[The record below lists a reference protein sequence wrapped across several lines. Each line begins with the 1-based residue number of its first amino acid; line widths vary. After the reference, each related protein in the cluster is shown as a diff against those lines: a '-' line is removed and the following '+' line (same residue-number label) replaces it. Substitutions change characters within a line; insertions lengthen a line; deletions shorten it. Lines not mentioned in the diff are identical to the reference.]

1 MPKPEQQASAPEI
14 PPEDESNATQAK
26 AAAALTQY
34 TEVLQQALQEL
45 HKNSYRDKDGELC
58 VGVIPEEVRNI
69 LKLGGAD
76 GNDLIINPLMY
87 LGYLEYKRSYWHEF
101 TEQDVE
107 EFILRE
113 PEGLGQWDV
122 DRIVDDLFLSLQKP
136 EPDLHILP

>member
-1 MPKPEQQASAPEI
+1 MPKLKQQASAPET
-14 PPEDESNATQAK
+14 PQEDASNTTQAK

-34 TEVLQQALQEL
+34 AEVLQRALQEL

-58 VGVIPEEVRNI
+58 VGVIHEEVRDI

-87 LGYLEYKRSYWHEF
+87 LGYLDYKRSYWHEF

-122 DRIVDDLFLSLQKP
+122 GRIVDDLFLSLQKP
-136 EPDLHILP
+136 GPDSHILP

>member
-14 PPEDESNATQAK
+14 PPKDESNATQAK

-58 VGVIPEEVRNI
+58 VGVIHEEVRNI

-136 EPDLHILP
+136 ESDLHILP

>member
-14 PPEDESNATQAK
+14 PPKDESNATQAK
-26 AAAALTQY
+26 AAVALTQY
-34 TEVLQQALQEL
+34 TEVLQRALQEMR
-45 HKNSYRDKDGELC
+45 KNSYRNKDGELC
-58 VGVIPEEVRNI
+58 VGVIHEEARDI

-76 GNDLIINPLMY
+76 GNDLIIHPLMY

-136 EPDLHILP
+136 EPDSHIIP

>member
-14 PPEDESNATQAK
+14 PPEDESNATQKK

-34 TEVLQQALQEL
+34 TEVLQRALQEMR
-45 HKNSYRDKDGELC
+45 KNSYRNKAGELC
-58 VGVIPEEVRNI
+58 VGVIPEEVRDI

-76 GNDLIINPLMY
+76 GNDLIIHPLMY
-87 LGYLEYKRSYWHEF
+87 LGYLEYKRSYWYEF

-136 EPDLHILP
+136 GPDSYILP